1 MKLATS
7 VLLLL
12 LFINATAADTTRY
25 VVVSTGKHTGI
36 HKKWSEGHGHVGYF
50 YEYNDR
56 GRGPKITV
64 NVKTGDDGM
73 VVSRTAAMA
82 TSSQI
87 GTTCVFMIPRGTC
100 RGRRDHT
107 RRRLPARVTAS
118 QGSRCHRS
126 FASLWVRVGLLLHL
140 RRQFRQTLAV
150 GGDPEERRLRAFR
163 LGPRRH
169 LPGALR
175 PLAVLMRSLHRH
187 VPPLVPRPV
196 SHGETM
202 AAACAGQRAA
212 R

>member
-73 VVSRTAAMA
+73 VVSRTATGHDYFKAPVGEEFTFA
-82 TSSQI
+82 
-87 GTTCVFMIPRGTC
+87 G
-100 RGRRDHT
+100 GR
-107 RRRLPARVTAS
+107 AS
-118 QGSRCHRS
+118 WKNHIENDQK
-126 FASLWVRVGLLLHL
+126 AI
-140 RRQFRQTLAV
+140 T
-150 GGDPEERRLRAFR
+150 
-163 LGPRRH
+163 
-169 LPGALR
+169 
-175 PLAVLMRSLHRH
+175 
-187 VPPLVPRPV
+187 
-196 SHGETM
+196 
-202 AAACAGQRAA
+202 
-212 R
+212 